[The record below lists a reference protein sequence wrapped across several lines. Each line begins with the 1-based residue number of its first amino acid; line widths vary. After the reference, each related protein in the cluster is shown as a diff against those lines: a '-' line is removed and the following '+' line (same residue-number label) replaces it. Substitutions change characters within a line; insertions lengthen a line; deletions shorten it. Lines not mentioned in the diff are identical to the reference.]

1 VVSQYL
7 AKISLGTRCATTLK
21 GFDPQSCSSLNHADH
36 YTIEKQSAK
45 IPTGNTEYE
54 NFAGMS

>member
-1 VVSQYL
+1 VQPY
-7 AKISLGTRCATTLK
+7 LK
-21 GFDPQSCSSLNHADH
+21 GFDPQSCSSLYHADH

-45 IPTGNTEYE
+45 VPTGNTEYE